1 MNRTRLAAASAA
13 LLCLASGAARAQAA
27 APGSTATIP
36 EKVAPSTDLNTRPG
50 TLSDKLGASDGV
62 IKPSGDV
69 DPAMHR
75 EAPQTGTTPVIKPK
89 DVPPGQ
95 TGSGQGGLY

>member
-1 MNRTRLAAASAA
+1 MTPTRIVAASAA
-13 LLCLASGAARAQAA
+13 LLCLASAPAAGSDAA
-27 APGSTATIP
+27 IP
-36 EKVAPSTDLNTRPG
+36 ETTARPTDLDGKPG

-69 DPAMHR
+69 DPAMR
-75 EAPQTGTTPVIKPK
+75 KDAPQTGTTPVIKPK

-95 TGSGQGGLY
+95 VGSGQGGLY